1 MIARKGLHGAAGA
14 VALVGAALATASAAD
29 ARCASRFYVGEAEGI
44 FATTTGIAARSDWR
58 AQVRESIGSNF
69 ALWSRASSKSTR
81 CTRREGGGRWFCRAR
96 AIPCND

>member
-1 MIARKGLHGAAGA
+1 MIARKGLHGA
-14 VALVGAALATASAAD
+14 VALAAAALATASTAD

-58 AQVRESIGSNF
+58 AHVRENIGSNF

-81 CTRREGGGRWFCRAR
+81 CRRAEGGGRWFCRAR
-96 AIPCND
+96 AVPCND